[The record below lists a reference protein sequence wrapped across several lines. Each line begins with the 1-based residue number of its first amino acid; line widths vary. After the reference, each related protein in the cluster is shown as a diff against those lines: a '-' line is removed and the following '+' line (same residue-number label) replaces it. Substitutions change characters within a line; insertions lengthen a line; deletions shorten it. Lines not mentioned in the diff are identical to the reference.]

1 MANEVWHL
9 GHEANAVAWYGTP
22 NYITTAGY
30 FRSPQSRCA
39 MRVDSANK
47 VLITLPE
54 VKGAGEEGWWF
65 SGLWRFRTESPANVL
80 MNFMNG
86 ATSSLKADIQNGLGP
101 VRLNLYASGNAT
113 PAQDTIKSCVSNQ
126 YEDSVLF
133 RFTAHVYTS
142 QGAAKADIY
151 VNDLLEFSLLVGTSG
166 HQGVSHIYLSGGT
179 YYSNYYNYWS
189 EICLANFDLRGKEVA
204 TLPPI
209 ANGIYTETAGGY
221 ADIDEYT
228 PDAAGVI
235 WGADGQRYSYKTA
248 ALGLANRR
256 LVALGYAGKASAS
269 DGRHLSTFVRVDGV
283 DYPLGTLVSG
293 GVPQIGQT
301 IALVNP
307 ATGAA
312 WPVAALPDLEWG
324 LQLDLDS

>member
-39 MRVDSANK
+39 MKVGYTDTARIVLPAIKGDGSSGWSFRGVCRMERWGVKIEFYNGTELSA
-47 VLITLPE
+47 TLTTP
-54 VKGAGEEGWWF
+54 GEGW
-65 SGLWRFRTESPANVL
+65 SVYAN
-80 MNFMNG
+80 
-86 ATSSLKADIQNGLGP
+86 A
-101 VRLNLYASGNAT
+101 YAANNAT
-113 PAQDTIKSCVSNQ
+113 PSSAIIPELAVGSPVDITLYCRTNNGSAVM
-126 YEDSVLF
+126 D
-133 RFTAHVYTS
+133 VY
-142 QGAAKADIY
+142 I
-151 VNDLLEFSLLVGTSG
+151 NDLLSQSLSVGSTG
-166 HQGVSHIYLSGGT
+166 HVGLTHINFKAASSDMYG
-179 YYSNYYNYWS
+179 YWS
-189 EICLANFDLRGKEVA
+189 ELALANFDLRGKEVA

-293 GVPQIGQT
+293 GVPQTRQT

>member
-22 NYITTAGY
+22 NYVTTAGY

-39 MRVDSANK
+39 AQFSSTVTGRI
-47 VLITLPE
+47 VLPG
-54 VKGAGEEGWWF
+54 VRGATAEGWWF
-65 SGLWRFRTESPANVL
+65 RGTAYMTRRGFIIA
-80 MNFMNG
+80 FMNN
-86 ATSSLKADIQNGLGP
+86 AVPSFVTSMPGDGYVTYGSI
-101 VRLNLYASGNAT
+101 YANGNAT
-113 PAQDTIKSCVSNQ
+113 PATSVISNTLTGK
-126 YEDSVLF
+126 LF
-133 RFTAHVYTS
+133 NLILHCYT
-142 QGAAKADIY
+142 GANDASAKIDIY
-151 VNDLLEFSLLVGTSG
+151 VDDIFITSLSTGSTGHVPLTHIDLKGGDNGYDF
-166 HQGVSHIYLSGGT
+166 GVT
-179 YYSNYYNYWS
+179 NWS
-189 EICLANFDLRGKEVA
+189 EICLANFDLRGKEVV

-293 GVPQIGQT
+293 GFPQIGQT

-324 LQLDLDS
+324 LQLDLDPDS